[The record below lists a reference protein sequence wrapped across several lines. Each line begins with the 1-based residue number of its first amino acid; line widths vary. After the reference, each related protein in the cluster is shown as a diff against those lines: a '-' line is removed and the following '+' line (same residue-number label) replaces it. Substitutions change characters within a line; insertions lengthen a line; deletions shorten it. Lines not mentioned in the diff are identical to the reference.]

1 MFDYLNVLADLHET
15 RRPRTYLEVGVFCGD
30 SLRLVREDTFC
41 VGVDPE
47 PTLAPGE
54 ESHCHIERITSDAFF
69 AGPRPRELFGDRPI
83 DMVFIDGMHLFE
95 YALRDF
101 INAEAMA
108 SSESLILL
116 HDCLP
121 QDALTSSR
129 ERTTAHWTGD
139 VWKVVVCLLDRRP
152 DLDLA
157 IVDVPPSGLCLVS
170 GLNPKDQTLRNCY
183 DALVEQ
189 YLPMGFEVWEA
200 RLADV
205 LRRTTDTPEAQ
216 AWSLRMEIAVLQDR
230 LAEREAQ
237 TVAEIAGL
245 HDRLAE
251 REAQTA
257 AEIAA
262 LHSRLAESEAQTA
275 AFEAQLRSVYT
286 STSWRFSAPIR
297 RVGALLRRGGGA

>member
-1 MFDYLNVLADLHET
+1 MLDYLDVLADLHET
-15 RRPRTYLEVGVFCGD
+15 RRPRTYLEVGIFRGD

-47 PTLAPGE
+47 PILTPGDE
-54 ESHCHIERITSDAFF
+54 RHCHIERTTSDAFF
-69 AGPRPRELFGDRPI
+69 AGPRPRELFGGRPV

-95 YALRDF
+95 HALRDF
-101 INAEAMA
+101 LNAEAMA

-129 ERTTAHWTGD
+129 DRTTAHWTGD
-139 VWKVVVCLLDRRP
+139 VWKVVVCLLDHRP
-152 DLDLA
+152 DLELS
-157 IVDVPPSGLCLVS
+157 IVDVPPAGLCLVS
-170 GLNPKDQTLRNCY
+170 CLNPRDQTLRNSF

-189 YLPMGFEVWEA
+189 YLHMGFEAWEA

-205 LRRTTDTPEAQ
+205 LRRTAGTPDAQ
-216 AWSLRMEIAVLQDR
+216 LWSLRKEIAVLHDR

-237 TVAEIAGL
+237 TAAEIAGL

-257 AEIAA
+257 AVE
-262 LHSRLAESEAQTA
+262 E
-275 AFEAQLRSVYT
+275 QLRSVYT

-297 RVGALLRRGGGA
+297 RVGALLRRRSGA